1 MRRSLVVVVPAA
13 VAIAALAASGC
24 SNPQESITRAWSEK
38 GHAVS
43 ELKPA
48 EKGLPEGKCSAA
60 VVDGLDVTLCEFGDA
75 EAAKKAEEAGFDLVG
90 KVVGSSI
97 AAGKLVLV
105 IADTKKEDP
114 SARRMNE
121 LVKLF
126 RERMD

>member
-1 MRRSLVVVVPAA
+1 MRRSLAVVVPAA
-13 VAIAALAASGC
+13 AIAALAAAGC
-24 SNPQESITRAWSEK
+24 SSSQESVTRAWSDK
-38 GHAVS
+38 GHAVG

-48 EKGLPEGKCSAA
+48 AKGLPEGKCSAGT
-60 VVDGLDVTLCEFGDA
+60 VDGLDVTLCEFGDA
-75 EAAKKAEEAGFDLVG
+75 EAAKNAEEAGFDLVG
-90 KVVGSSI
+90 KVVGSSV

-114 SARRMNE
+114 SGRRMNE